1 MDFIKI
7 VAVICTCIGTSIAV
21 YRFFRKAPSE
31 KEAKQAEDIP
41 ETIATR
47 LVALFES
54 HGVHRNQ
61 IPEFFGHGLDI
72 ATCGS
77 DEKLLDKITPEIIN
91 DAVVLFGVKKDW
103 LEGSSK
109 EIYDIPD
116 FYKHPEEFEQYLVEL
131 LKNTPKDK
139 LFAYALTS
147 NKNLMRNDDDSIFV
161 IAECIGELNQRKI
174 YKYHLLGRWGIHY
187 WKARAY
193 FAACCSLFYKHGLLV
208 AGKTVDYKWILDMC
222 SGEKLLS
229 YDFSEQYGGISLPAV
244 KTWIVSD
251 FVEIPEKYL
260 EGMDTERGAAIPF
273 ALCKWLD
280 LNEKGYM
287 RCTSGHEDFHA
298 DVVDFFRKKINLIK
312 DVN

>member
-31 KEAKQAEDIP
+31 KETKQAEDIP

-72 ATCGS
+72 SSCAS
-77 DEKLLDKITPEIIN
+77 DEKLLDKIRLEIIH
-91 DAVVLFGVKKDW
+91 DAVELFGVNKDW

-116 FYKHPEEFEQYLVEL
+116 FYKHPEEFEHYIIEL
-131 LKNTPKDK
+131 LKNTSKDK

-147 NKNLMRNDDDSIFV
+147 TLNKKLMNDDNDYDSLFV
-161 IAECIGELNQRKI
+161 IAESIGEINQREI
-174 YKYHLLGRWGIHY
+174 YKYHLLGHWGIRY
-187 WKARAY
+187 WKSRAC
-193 FAACCSLFYKHGLLV
+193 FAACCALLYKHGISV
-208 AGKTVDYKWILDMC
+208 AGKVVDRHWLNEIDE
-222 SGEKLLS
+222 GHKLLD
-229 YDFSEQYGGISLPAV
+229 YDFTERYGGINVPTD
-244 KTWIVSD
+244 KIWIVSD
-251 FVEIPEKYL
+251 LVEIPEKYL
-260 EGMDTERGAAIPF
+260 EGMDTEQGLAIPF
-273 ALCKWLD
+273 AIRKWLD

-287 RCTSGHEDFHA
+287 RCFPEDNAFHEGVEKLF
-298 DVVDFFRKKINLIK
+298 KEKLEK
-312 DVN
+312 